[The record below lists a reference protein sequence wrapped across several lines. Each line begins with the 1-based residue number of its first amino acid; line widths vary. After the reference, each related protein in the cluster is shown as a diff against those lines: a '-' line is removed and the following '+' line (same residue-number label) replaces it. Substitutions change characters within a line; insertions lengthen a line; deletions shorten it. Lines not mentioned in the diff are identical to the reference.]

1 MRTDPLF
8 QPVMSE
14 VRSTRTVSLSFN
26 DQTLEVP
33 AGISVAAAL
42 LMSGINRFRATPVSE
57 SPRAP
62 YCMMGVCFECLVDI
76 DGVPNRQSCLIEV
89 ADGMRIRSQEGARDL
104 IFQPGDVQN
113 ADVQNADVQ
122 TASVQTVEVQ
132 S

>member
-14 VRSTRTVSLSFN
+14 VRSTRTVRLSFN
-26 DQTLEVP
+26 DQTLAVP

-89 ADGMRIRSQEGARDL
+89 AEGMRIRSQEGARDL

-113 ADVQNADVQ
+113 ADGQ
-122 TASVQTVEVQ
+122 TANVQTVEVQ

>member
-8 QPVMSE
+8 QPVISE
-14 VRSTRTVSLSFN
+14 VRSTRTVTLSFN
-26 DQTLEVP
+26 DQALEVP

-42 LMSGINRFRATPVSE
+42 LMSGIHRFRATPVSE

-62 YCMMGVCFECLVDI
+62 YCMMGVCFECLVEI
-76 DGVPNRQSCLIEV
+76 DGAPNRQSCLIEV

-104 IFQPGDVQN
+104 IFQPV
-113 ADVQNADVQ
+113 
-122 TASVQTVEVQ
+122 SVQAVEVQ

>member
-14 VRSTRTVSLSFN
+14 VRSTRTVRLSFN

-104 IFQPGDVQN
+104 IFQPC
-113 ADVQNADVQ
+113 DVQNADVQ

>member
-14 VRSTRTVSLSFN
+14 VRATHTVSLTFN
-26 DQTLEVP
+26 GQPLSVP

-42 LMSGINRFRATPVSE
+42 LMSGVNRFRATPVSE

-62 YCMMGVCFECLVDI
+62 YCMMGVCFECLVTI

-89 ADGMRIRSQEGARDL
+89 TDGMRIHSQEGARDL
-104 IFQPGDVQN
+104 IFQPMNIQ
-113 ADVQNADVQ
+113 A
-122 TASVQTVEVQ
+122 VEVQ

>member
-89 ADGMRIRSQEGARDL
+89 AEGMRIRSQEGARDL

-113 ADVQNADVQ
+113 ADVQ

>member
-1 MRTDPLF
+1 MRTESLF

-14 VRSTRTVSLSFN
+14 VRATRSVSLTFN
-26 DQTLEVP
+26 DQALTVP
-33 AGISVAAAL
+33 AGITVAAAL

-89 ADGMRIRSQEGARDL
+89 ADGMRIHSQEGARDL
-104 IFQPGDVQN
+104 VFQPM
-113 ADVQNADVQ
+113 
-122 TASVQTVEVQ
+122 SVQVVEVQ